1 MNVKYS
7 LLCNEAFKNRQIAMF
22 FCNDESK
29 IDVEKLVEENE
40 ITCEEVTEET
50 IKDIMFKDRANNFVY
65 DYSID
70 YEVPVSE
77 SAMSFEESDEEI
89 CEKINEKLNVLNVLN
104 CFELFLL
111 FFSLMSHCFFFK

>member
-7 LLCNEAFKNRQIAMF
+7 LLCNEAFKNRQIAML

-50 IKDIMFKDRANNFVY
+50 IKDI
-65 DYSID
+65 
-70 YEVPVSE
+70 
-77 SAMSFEESDEEI
+77 FEISDS
-89 CEKINEKLNVLNVLN
+89 KQAFTALR
-104 CFELFLL
+104 
-111 FFSLMSHCFFFK
+111 